1 MERIPIENKILAFRA
16 LKQGLRFSYENWRM
30 WQNYTIV
37 CMDLGELG
45 EACRSL
51 SRVVEELS
59 GKEGADA
66 VDLDVLEH
74 LVKAVVDP
82 PTRPADISDMDGA
95 VTLAGTPVKLNEGRG
110 LFPRV
115 TDLFN
120 RTILP
125 RISSSPRIFRAY
137 GKLLE
142 WQGDRWG
149 DAVDAYM
156 SAYRCS
162 VVDDPAVETDLERWR
177 VAVGEVK
184 EIVTDVLEKLGPKV
198 NGAQDRATDGGG
210 TAIDSE
216 RSEGVEKFKWQFQ
229 ARSVLRSFMARTKET
244 FGDEPEWADLVEAL
258 ADLKTK

>member
-1 MERIPIENKILAFRA
+1 
-16 LKQGLRFSYENWRM
+16 M
-30 WQNYTIV
+30 WQNYTLV
-37 CMDLGELG
+37 CMDLGELA
-45 EACRSL
+45 EACRAL

-59 GKEGADA
+59 DKEGADS
-66 VDLDVLEH
+66 VDIDVLDH
-74 LVKAVVDP
+74 LVEAVVNP
-82 PTRPADISDMDGA
+82 PARPESLSNFDEA
-95 VTLAGTPVKLNEGRG
+95 VSLAGTAMKANEGRG

-115 TDLFN
+115 ADLFN

-137 GKLLE
+137 GKLLV

-177 VAVGEVK
+177 AAVDEVK
-184 EIVTDVLEKLGPKV
+184 EIVTGVLEKLGPKV
-198 NGAQDRATDGGG
+198 NSTSDRSSGGG
-210 TAIDSE
+210 AAIDPE
-216 RSEGVEKFKWQFQ
+216 RPEGTDTFKWQFQ

-244 FGDEPEWADLVEAL
+244 FGDEPEWGDLVDAL
-258 ADLKTK
+258 ANLKTK